1 MPKLTRLKLTR
12 DLINA
17 NRENIRFWSVLI
29 NANFQS
35 QNKIFDLIKKVR
47 ALLLANKKIHDTEHF
62 DRHQRENTIYG
73 HCTFIMIS
81 MLIQLILSL
90 STNKGPVGL
99 WFLPSHPEQPL
110 LFQPHGTQIL
120 SENDLCLTLNT
131 RNTHGECRM
140 G

>member
-1 MPKLTRLKLTR
+1 MILNFFEVTLRSEINAMPKLTRLKLTR

-47 ALLLANKKIHDTEHF
+47 TLLLANKKIHDTEHF

-73 HCTFIMIS
+73 HCTFIVIDANTANLK
-81 MLIQLILSL
+81 LIY
-90 STNKGPVGL
+90 
-99 WFLPSHPEQPL
+99 
-110 LFQPHGTQIL
+110 
-120 SENDLCLTLNT
+120 
-131 RNTHGECRM
+131 
-140 G
+140 

>member
-47 ALLLANKKIHDTEHF
+47 TLLLGNKKIYDTQHF
-62 DRHQRENTIYG
+62 DRYKREITICYDG
-73 HCTFIMIS
+73 HCTFIVTIYRRRRTMRNS
-81 MLIQLILSL
+81 D
-90 STNKGPVGL
+90 ST
-99 WFLPSHPEQPL
+99 
-110 LFQPHGTQIL
+110 
-120 SENDLCLTLNT
+120 
-131 RNTHGECRM
+131 M
-140 G
+140 